1 MKLENVAKV
10 EKGFIE
16 KTISIQELPNGNV
29 EIVAKAIHTGEKKD
43 QEIRMEFTQRG
54 YLALIGSWMIF
65 AENEVTE

>member
-10 EKGFIE
+10 EKRFIE

-29 EIVAKAIHTGEKKD
+29 EIVAKAIPTGKKKD

-65 AENEVTE
+65 AENEVAE

>member
-29 EIVAKAIHTGEKKD
+29 EIVAKAKVYWELLQETEGERIS
-43 QEIRMEFTQRG
+43 E
-54 YLALIGSWMIF
+54 
-65 AENEVTE
+65 

>member
-29 EIVAKAIHTGEKKD
+29 EIVAKAIHTGKKKD
-43 QEIRMEFTQRG
+43 QEIRMEFTQRRQ
-54 YLALIGSWMIF
+54 
-65 AENEVTE
+65 AERKSRPILLQTQK

>member
-16 KTISIQELPNGNV
+16 KSISIQPLDNGNF
-29 EIVAKAIHTGEKKD
+29 EIVAKAIPTGKKKD

-54 YLALIGSWMIF
+54 YLALVGCWLAL
-65 AENEVTE
+65 AEEEA